1 MLLILHIEEGRPP
14 TACWPSV
21 MTKSAWPEKFWFLT
35 PHVHDS
41 QSHFQAAMI
50 VWHRTQYGPG
60 TMIEAVANSQSDQM
74 LTSRSGCCTSPR
86 LSLPGG
92 WVGLSGQ
99 RGNSHFLRAGSWFLW
114 VNGLEKNIWF
124 VSLAFIHLFMHGG
137 FVPGITQACNI
148 QNSNKLK
155 ISSAEIST
163 SYFPAGVRSR
173 LFTEYLKWLPLGPIH
188 CRQFHVLYLL
198 SVFFQISKPSNLPF
212 SVYHQ
217 LQWFVCQLSKS
228 GNNS

>member
-1 MLLILHIEEGRPP
+1 MSIAQWTQKVWGSSWHPNYAPHSAHRRRETP

-173 LFTEYLKWLPLGPIH
+173 LF
-188 CRQFHVLYLL
+188 FHRIFKVASTRSDTL
-198 SVFFQISKPSNLPF
+198 
-212 SVYHQ
+212 
-217 LQWFVCQLSKS
+217 
-228 GNNS
+228 